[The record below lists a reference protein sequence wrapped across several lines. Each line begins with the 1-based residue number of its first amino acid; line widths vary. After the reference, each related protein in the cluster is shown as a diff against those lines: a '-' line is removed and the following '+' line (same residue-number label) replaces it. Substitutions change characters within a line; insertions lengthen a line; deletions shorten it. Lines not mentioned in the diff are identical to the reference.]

1 MIYRYDVKNNGK
13 EDILYLYLDMKSEF
27 SRELINGHDNKE
39 LSRRTNNFIINNK
52 IKFNGKKVFLII
64 DGIVVKTVDI
74 SIADKTAKNNPD
86 YSNKQFLVNLK
97 LNDNSYIEVNLEK
110 YLLNVL
116 ANIYNDEV
124 HEETLK
130 CITILY
136 RTYAYKEMVENKYID
151 ANNYF
156 MDYKDITN
164 YKLQW
169 LNQYD
174 NIYKKLLDIIEE
186 TDCMF
191 LSYQNKYIL
200 PFIHVCNNGFT
211 FSSKN
216 YPYLSSVSSLWDL
229 ACQNNR
235 EIIDYD
241 YETISKLLSV
251 KMTKT
256 TPIRILEIDTNNQIL
271 KVKINNKIF
280 TGEELKRIL
289 SLKSLNF
296 NIILYNNYLRI
307 ITFGFGNFLGL
318 SIYGSNELAK
328 DGIDYPNIL
337 KYYFP
342 KTKINKYIK
351 ELP

>member
-64 DGIVVKTVDI
+64 DGFVVKTVDI

-235 EIIDYD
+235 EITDYD

-251 KMTKT
+251 KITKT

>member
-97 LNDNSYIEVNLEK
+97 INDNSYIEVNLEK

-235 EIIDYD
+235 EITDYD

-251 KMTKT
+251 KITKT
-256 TPIRILEIDTNNQIL
+256 TPIRILEVDTNNQIL